1 MTTESIVPPG
11 PTPLDRFN
19 DHKPFQRHSQRG
31 SVCCDTVSSKVV
43 ASGDTVIHSL
53 DGHTPVGG
61 SRRHGD
67 GRGGR
72 SWTIRRSLLIVSVR
86 INRLPGSVRT
96 VISDPQDLTTAWQCE
111 MFALEVESSEII
123 DNVKVKIQ
131 DK

>member
-1 MTTESIVPPG
+1 MEVYAA
-11 PTPLDRFN
+11 
-19 DHKPFQRHSQRG
+19 
-31 SVCCDTVSSKVV
+31 TVSSKVV

-86 INRLPGSVRT
+86 INRLPGSVQT